1 MKKKIALL
9 LGVLV
14 LMTAVFAA
22 CSTTPTTRAKRWA
35 ENQKYTFNITL
46 ADLGRDNAFN
56 SYNYSDAV
64 YYKDT
69 AVTLQEAN
77 IFASTDEVRPVA
89 AAGTYTMSLTLINT
103 TTYKLIT
110 DQVLYS
116 QYETETLQQIDC
128 LALFK
133 DYVVAPTDEENPFS
147 ENEGRTTLRS
157 TNHTEVEFSEKESQY
172 PLNSLNQ
179 TDGYYLGKTHQN
191 VFKHDYKTVY
201 DFENQ
206 TATVTVD
213 NGEAEERKLKLSK
226 GAACLDASQLLVYL
240 RSLDKSSVAFQDSP
254 SVAVYDPISDTLA
267 TATFGLTRN
276 FNAILNNKGTEVYT
290 KVDSVGVIIGS
301 TPFLS
306 QFNLPD
312 RLANV
317 GEGFDVIATSS
328 AESKLSKFTTVKFR
342 RGWYSYEIADYDS
355 VENGII
361 DALTAKEEK

>member
-1 MKKKIALL
+1 M
-9 LGVLV
+9 
-14 LMTAVFAA
+14 
-22 CSTTPTTRAKRWA
+22 
-35 ENQKYTFNITL
+35 
-46 ADLGRDNAFN
+46 
-56 SYNYSDAV
+56 
-64 YYKDT
+64 
-69 AVTLQEAN
+69 
-77 IFASTDEVRPVA
+77 
-89 AAGTYTMSLTLINT
+89 
-103 TTYKLIT
+103 
-110 DQVLYS
+110 
-116 QYETETLQQIDC
+116 
-128 LALFK
+128 LF
-133 DYVVAPTDEENPFS
+133 
-147 ENEGRTTLRS
+147 RS
-157 TNHTEVEFSEKESQY
+157 
-172 PLNSLNQ
+172 
-179 TDGYYLGKTHQN
+179 
-191 VFKHDYKTVY
+191 
-201 DFENQ
+201 
-206 TATVTVD
+206 
-213 NGEAEERKLKLSK
+213 ERKLKLSK

-254 SVAVYDPISDTLA
+254 SVAVYDPLSDTLA